1 MASSSTV
8 SRMNPN
14 KPHVM
19 CIPYPIQDH
28 IKPMLMLANILHSFS
43 FRITFTNTE
52 FSHDNLLTSGAL
64 ESIANPLT
72 SALKPSQPAILPH
85 PPLATIPDYYH
96 LLCQSAREKFLP
108 PLHHLIT
115 RLNWCKTVS
124 CIVSDGLMP
133 FNIMIARE
141 LGIPGYLLWV
151 PNACAFMGYLQEK
164 GLMPSMDEQL
174 DMVLDS
180 TSVLKIFFI
189 ETNSVGK

>member
-1 MASSSTV
+1 MASSSRV
-8 SRMNPN
+8 SRTNPN

-28 IKPMLMLANILHSFS
+28 IKPMLKLPNILHSFG
-43 FRITFTNTE
+43 FRITFVNTE

-64 ESIANPLT
+64 ESIANPRNFRFET
-72 SALKPSQPAILPH
+72 IPAILPS
-85 PPLATIPDYYH
+85 PRPATTPDYYH

-133 FNIMIARE
+133 FNIMIA
-141 LGIPGYLLWV
+141 
-151 PNACAFMGYLQEK
+151 
-164 GLMPSMDEQL
+164 
-174 DMVLDS
+174 
-180 TSVLKIFFI
+180 
-189 ETNSVGK
+189 